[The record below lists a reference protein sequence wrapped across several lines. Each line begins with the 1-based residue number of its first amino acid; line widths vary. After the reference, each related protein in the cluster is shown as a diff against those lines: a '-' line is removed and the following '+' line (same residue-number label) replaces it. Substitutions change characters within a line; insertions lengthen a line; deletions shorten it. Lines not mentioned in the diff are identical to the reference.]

1 MDKITPY
8 PSTKAALGAAAS
20 LSRQLGYPTVSTAP
34 RVQSVPDGEALD
46 RPIAVRAAL
55 TQAGIEPDSEDA
67 ELLYAWA
74 TTADGR
80 DEWDEALEG
89 ARGERDYQEQ
99 LRRGQAARARLGALL
114 EVVEAALVEHG
125 VVRRLPKPKVHRL
138 GWRVVEDDEGARNT
152 QVVVDPSPDDPTV
165 YTGPDGERE
174 AKRVARGEAEG
185 HVVAHTVLVSGRKHP
200 GLAAELGPRWDA
212 GEFEALCDL
221 DDEIADRLSCSTR
234 HARRVRRSWGIEG
247 SRGAAPTRPPNYC
260 AAIISEG
267 WSEA

>member
-1 MDKITPY
+1 MIPY

-20 LSRQLGYPTVSTAP
+20 LSRQLGYPTLSTSP
-34 RVQSVPDGEALD
+34 RVQTVPDGEAPD

-55 TQAGIEPDSEDA
+55 TRAGVEPDSEDA
-67 ELLYAWA
+67 ELLYHWA
-74 TTADGR
+74 TLDDRGS
-80 DEWDEALEG
+80 DEWDEALEL
-89 ARGERDYQEQ
+89 ARGEKAYQEA
-99 LRRGQAARARLGALL
+99 LRRGQAERARLAALL
-114 EVVEAALVEHG
+114 EVVGAALVDAG
-125 VVRRLPKPKVHRL
+125 VVRHPPKPKVYRL

-267 WSEA
+267 RSEA